1 VASTSKMTTHNFS
14 SFQEVELHEFGF
26 SAFGKPSFSVFCYL
40 MDGLL
45 IDTAQSH
52 CRKSF
57 LKTFKSKN
65 IEQIAL
71 THHHEDH
78 SGNFSAIIE
87 QNGIQQ
93 IHLGVN
99 TATLI
104 QQKLPLKPYEH
115 YFFGNIDP
123 YFGDYKVIKEPI
135 ETNRFSL
142 KPIFSVGHS
151 PDHVAFIEKNQGW
164 LFAGDLWVGIKIKF
178 FRQGEDFWQQV
189 AGMKEVL
196 NYDFDVIFCGH
207 YPQLKNGKAL
217 MQQKLQYF
225 EDFGGMVQELSRK
238 GLNISEI
245 IQKMN
250 LKEATLARILTQNDV
265 SIKYMIESAK
275 NQ

>member
-1 VASTSKMTTHNFS
+1 
-14 SFQEVELHEFGF
+14 
-26 SAFGKPSFSVFCYL
+26 
-40 MDGLL
+40 
-45 IDTAQSH
+45 
-52 CRKSF
+52 
-57 LKTFKSKN
+57 
-65 IEQIAL
+65 
-71 THHHEDH
+71 
-78 SGNFSAIIE
+78 
-87 QNGIQQ
+87 
-93 IHLGVN
+93 
-99 TATLI
+99 
-104 QQKLPLKPYEH
+104 
-115 YFFGNIDP
+115 
-123 YFGDYKVIKEPI
+123 
-135 ETNRFSL
+135 
-142 KPIFSVGHS
+142 
-151 PDHVAFIEKNQGW
+151 VAFIEKNQGW